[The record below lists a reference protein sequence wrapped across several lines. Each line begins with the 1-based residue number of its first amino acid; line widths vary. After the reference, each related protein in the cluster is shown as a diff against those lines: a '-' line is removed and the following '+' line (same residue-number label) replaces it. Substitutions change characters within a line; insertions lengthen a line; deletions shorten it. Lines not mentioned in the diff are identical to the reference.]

1 LLLPLASAQ
10 AAEGSKREGFNEPF
24 VLAGL
29 KELKVVVGK
38 LDAFATAGGE
48 SEEHIRHLITESLA
62 PAHITLLEGEADCVA
77 GKGDTKSQGCGPTD
91 TPLLYTKVR
100 VIPDGG
106 ASKGAAYSV
115 SLALVEKAKI
125 ARNKKDLMVSVWT
138 KEVVGRLTE
147 KTKDT
152 IDQQVES
159 VLKDFHRD
167 YMLANSADSSKDV
180 PEEAAT
186 KATKKHKGQK

>member
-1 LLLPLASAQ
+1 
-10 AAEGSKREGFNEPF
+10 
-24 VLAGL
+24 
-29 KELKVVVGK
+29 
-38 LDAFATAGGE
+38 
-48 SEEHIRHLITESLA
+48 
-62 PAHITLLEGEADCVA
+62 
-77 GKGDTKSQGCGPTD
+77 
-91 TPLLYTKVR
+91 
-100 VIPDGG
+100 
-106 ASKGAAYSV
+106 
-115 SLALVEKAKI
+115 
-125 ARNKKDLMVSVWT
+125 MVSVWT